1 MLDTHRQW
9 QTAPARPPRQ
19 RGYSPRQRANQR
31 QRGSGPRQRGSG
43 KTLMLLGRSTAKGE
57 LNKGQMTAADAEAV
71 EAAKKRKAAAL
82 ATNVTRG
89 ASPGSAGNGK
99 SPVVSPVGKSPVKV

>member
-1 MLDTHRQW
+1 M
-9 QTAPARPPRQ
+9 AVVGGGA
-19 RGYSPRQRANQR
+19 AV
-31 QRGSGPRQRGSG
+31 
-43 KTLMLLGRSTAKGE
+43 LLGRSTAKGE
-57 LNKGQMTAADAEAV
+57 LNKGQMTAADAKAV